1 MADALHYAIGIS
13 LLVLAALTAWVVT
26 TPGMHLYVG

>member
-1 MADALHYAIGIS
+1 MADALYYLIGLGLVVAAAI
-13 LLVLAALTAWVVT
+13 TAWVVT

>member
-1 MADALHYAIGIS
+1 MADALHYVIGIG
-13 LLVLAALTAWVVT
+13 LVVLAALTAWVVT